1 MSMARST
8 PAQKPRGLASRTRMK
23 LPRKDANYTILAAFS
38 PGRPRAHA
46 FPHQQDRAACDRGI
60 GDVESRP
67 VPSPRVKIEKIHD
80 RPDEDAIDHVADRTS
95 EYQTQCQTKQRL
107 ARMFVQQPNHPDRCD
122 DRDGDKQFT
131 LPA

>member
-23 LPRKDANYTILAAFS
+23 LPRKDANYTILTAFS
-38 PGRPRAHA
+38 PGRPPAHPC
-46 FPHQQDRAACDRGI
+46 PHQQDRAACDRGI

-80 RPDEDAIDHVADRTS
+80 RSDEDAIDHVPFFYSEGQPRGLPNLRPRRT
-95 EYQTQCQTKQRL
+95 
-107 ARMFVQQPNHPDRCD
+107 FV
-122 DRDGDKQFT
+122 
-131 LPA
+131 